1 VVLAIAAVTATWLG
15 SVPFYVF
22 WVIAAGLIFL
32 EWIKISA
39 YRPNWLVA
47 GAIYAVSFLAAMILL
62 RDGPLGREAILWIF
76 ALVWATDSAAYFGG
90 RAIGGPKLWPKVS
103 PGKTWSGAV
112 VGTIFGV
119 AAGLLLLTALGIALH
134 PMHAVFG
141 FLIVVAAQLGDL
153 LESAIKRRFHV
164 KDTSHLIPG
173 HGGVM
178 DRCDSLAA
186 AAVVALGLGG
196 IRFMYTPAQGLL
208 AW

>member
-1 VVLAIAAVTATWLG
+1 
-15 SVPFYVF
+15 
-22 WVIAAGLIFL
+22 
-32 EWIKISA
+32 
-39 YRPNWLVA
+39 
-47 GAIYAVSFLAAMILL
+47 
-62 RDGPLGREAILWIF
+62 
-76 ALVWATDSAAYFGG
+76 
-90 RAIGGPKLWPKVS
+90 VS

-119 AAGLLLLTALGIALH
+119 AAGLLLLTALRITLH

-186 AAVVALGLGG
+186 AAVIALVLGG